1 MERVKFV
8 LETKQG
14 GSASQDESYHFV
26 ACLVELYQP
35 TANPAGQRRRAKFWL
50 RIWQRTVRMYSTSTA
65 DFARLHGGR
74 ERGPTSNGRHIRI
87 VGIALIFVT

>member
-1 MERVKFV
+1 MKRVKFV

-14 GSASQDESYHFV
+14 GSASQNESYHFV

-50 RIWQRTVRMYSTSTA
+50 RIGSVPYVHQPAISHVCTGYVA
-65 DFARLHGGR
+65 

>member
-26 ACLVELYQP
+26 ACLVELHQP
-35 TANPAGQRRRAKFWL
+35 AANPAGQRGPSKILVAH
-50 RIWQRTVRMYSTSTA
+50 WQRTVRTSTGN
-65 DFARLHGGR
+65 FARLHGGR